1 VVRRAPAAWAG
12 RVGALVGAAGVSA
25 LRAAGCVLVAQPALA
40 PIGHSR
46 HEPSERAP
54 GTGSSGVPDD
64 SPSRTVTPVRPVHI
78 KSLLAGGGETYGVG
92 MPIIAFFSKKITNAT
107 ALQDATKVTANGKP
121 VNGGWYFERSNYHK
135 GYPIEGHWRPGP
147 TTFWPAHSSVHV
159 NIAAKGVSAGKGLA
173 YDDSL
178 TLDFLIGAG
187 NVSVVN
193 DISHTITVVSDGH
206 TQYTFPVSLGASN
219 TPTRH
224 GYKVIM
230 EKLPTVCMHDTAGS
244 YYECG
249 IKFDQRL
256 TYDGEYLHAAPWNC
270 LGVPGAASGQRTTS
284 APATRPTAAPICA
297 PMTPPS
303 STTSSR
309 SATSSTTRTP
319 TASKWASATATATGT
334 FHGESG
340 KPAASSRHTD
350 RLQRRRERGTSR
362 QYAICLIR
370 STGPRSNLRR
380 GPGNVT
386 DIGRTVTCPRRYS
399 AFDQRGTRG

>member
-1 VVRRAPAAWAG
+1 MGRAWFGVRLRRGPAASVRW
-12 RVGALVGAAGVSA
+12 LVLLAC
-25 LRAAGCVLVAQPALA
+25 LPCVLLGACSS
-40 PIGHSR
+40 HSPR
-46 HEPSERAP
+46 LRPSVTVVTSPLREHP

-64 SPSRTVTPVRPVHI
+64 SPSRTVTPARPVHI

-107 ALQDATKVTANGKP
+107 ALKDATKVTANGKP

-270 LGVPGAASGQRTTS
+270 LGVPGCIGPANNIGSGD
-284 APATRPTAAPICA
+284 
-297 PMTPPS
+297 S
-303 STTSSR
+303 SNGCT
-309 SATSSTTRTP
+309 
-319 TASKWASATATATGT
+319 
-334 FHGESG
+334 
-340 KPAASSRHTD
+340 
-350 RLQRRRERGTSR
+350 
-362 QYAICLIR
+362 
-370 STGPRSNLRR
+370 NLRPYDAAKLYHFLQV
-380 GPGNVT
+380 GDVVYYPNANGKQMGLGDGYGDWNVPWRVWQT
-386 DIGRTVTCPRRYS
+386 GGIVPTH
-399 AFDQRGTRG
+399 